1 MSEITLIEKE
11 LINQVLPEL
20 EKEFF
25 LAKKSIAGLSKGSYQ
40 AFKIGTD
47 YPEVF
52 SKVEMFSPALYSNV
66 IEDKFAKIKT
76 ENFSKQKFF
85 LSIGSLE
92 NERFINFKTILE
104 KEFRERKIPL
114 KSYISPET
122 YHEWLTWH
130 RSLYNFLLWQK

>member
-1 MSEITLIEKE
+1 MYEITLIEKE

-25 LAKKSIAGLSKGSYQ
+25 VAKKSITGLSKGSYQ
-40 AFKIGTD
+40 AFRIGTD

-52 SKVEMFSPALYSNV
+52 SKVGMFSPVLYSNV

-92 NERFINFKTILE
+92 NERFIYFKTILE
-104 KEFRERKIPL
+104 KEFRERERFHSNL
-114 KSYISPET
+114 T
-122 YHEWLTWH
+122 YL
-130 RSLYNFLLWQK
+130 QKHITNG

>member
-1 MSEITLIEKE
+1 M
-11 LINQVLPEL
+11 
-20 EKEFF
+20 
-25 LAKKSIAGLSKGSYQ
+25 SKGSYQ

-47 YPEVF
+47 HPEVF
-52 SKVEMFSPALYSNV
+52 SKVGMFSPVLYSNV

-122 YHEWLTWH
+122 YHEWLTWR

>member
-1 MSEITLIEKE
+1 M
-11 LINQVLPEL
+11 
-20 EKEFF
+20 
-25 LAKKSIAGLSKGSYQ
+25 SKGSYQ

-47 YPEVF
+47 HPEVF
-52 SKVEMFSPALYSNV
+52 SKVGMFCPALYSNV
-66 IEDKFAKIKT
+66 IEDKFAKIKI

-104 KEFRERKIPL
+104 EEFRERKIPF